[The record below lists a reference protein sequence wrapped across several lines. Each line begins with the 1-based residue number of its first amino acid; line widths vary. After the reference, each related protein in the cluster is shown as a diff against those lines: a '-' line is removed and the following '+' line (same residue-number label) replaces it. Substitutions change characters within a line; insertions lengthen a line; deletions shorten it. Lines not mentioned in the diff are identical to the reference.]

1 MHREHSTHSG
11 TLAPSLLEFA
21 QRLVREL
28 GLEDAVGVCRANHWD
43 GILWVIHS
51 PMVVAEAGERAR
63 D

>member
-11 TLAPSLLEFA
+11 TLAPSLREFA

-43 GILWVIHS
+43 GILRVIHS